1 MKALKHLVKK
11 EFIQIKRSRAMI
23 MITFG
28 MPIIQLLILGFAVS
42 GDVVHVPAGI
52 TDLDQSVKS
61 RDLVSKLENTRYLN
75 VKHRLNDIR
84 ETEPLLQRGEA
95 IIAVIIPRDFEKD
108 IVRGEKPRILI
119 IADAQNTNVA
129 LTGLGYV
136 KRILNSWA
144 VSTGIPET
152 NQMATFNVINL
163 ENRIWYNP
171 ELKSVYY
178 MVPGIIVILVTMIT
192 VVLTAMAIVRERE
205 ERGTLE
211 QLMVTPIT
219 RLEIIL
225 GKTIPF
231 GILGLMELSISLVA
245 ARLIYHITIAGSLPV
260 FYGIT
265 VIFIFCT
272 LGLGIFISTISR
284 TQQQAL
290 FAAWF
295 ILVFCLLLSGLILP
309 LENMPDILYYVT
321 YINPLR
327 YYLTI
332 VRELFLKGSGL
343 SVLWPQTAFLAV
355 IAILVLSAAV
365 GRFQK
370 RLG

>member
-11 EFIQIKRSRAMI
+11 EFIQIKRSKAMI
-23 MITFG
+23 GITLG
-28 MPIIQLLILGFAVS
+28 IPIIQLLILGFAVT
-42 GDVVHVPAGI
+42 GDVVHVPAAI

-61 RDLVSKLENTRYLN
+61 RDLVSKLENTKYLDVN
-75 VKHRLNDIR
+75 HRLNDIR
-84 ETEPLLQRGEA
+84 ETEPLLQRGDA

-108 IVRGEKPRILI
+108 IVRGEKPQILI
-119 IADAQNTNVA
+119 MADAQNTNVA

-136 KRILNSWA
+136 KRIIQSWA
-144 VSTGIPET
+144 ISTAVPELHHT
-152 NQMATFNVINL
+152 AQFNVINL
-163 ENRIWYNP
+163 KSRIWYNP
-171 ELKSVYY
+171 ELKSVFY
-178 MVPGIIVILVTMIT
+178 MVPGIIVLLVTTIT
-192 VVLTAMAIVRERE
+192 VILTALAIVRERE

-231 GILGLMELSISLVA
+231 GIIGLIEFSFSLIVA
-245 ARLIYHITIAGSLPV
+245 KLIYNITIAGSLPV

-272 LGLGIFISTISR
+272 LGLGIFVSTISR

-295 ILVFCLLLSGLILP
+295 ILVFCLLFSGLILP

-321 YINPLR
+321 YVNPLR

-343 SVLWPQTAFLAV
+343 SVLWPQTVSLAV